1 MFQRARPY
9 KELNM
14 KKMEYKVD
22 SFGCTFSTREKFQN
36 QLQEIIDKYAAD
48 GWMLHSYE
56 TPGAIG
62 ELCVVVF
69 YREAEDKETV

>member
-1 MFQRARPY
+1 
-9 KELNM
+9 M
-14 KKMEYKVD
+14 KYIYKVD
-22 SFGCTFSTREKFQN
+22 SFGCTFSTREKFTQ
-36 QLQEIIDKYAAD
+36 QLQDMINRYAVE

-69 YREAEDKETV
+69 YKEAE

>member
-1 MFQRARPY
+1 
-9 KELNM
+9 M
-14 KKMEYKVD
+14 KYEYKID
-22 SFGCTFSTREKFQN
+22 SFGCTFSTRTRFTQ
-36 QLQEIIDKYAAD
+36 QLQDIINKYAAE

-69 YREAEDKETV
+69 YREVQ

>member
-1 MFQRARPY
+1 MS
-9 KELNM
+9 
-14 KKMEYKVD
+14 KMVYKVD
-22 SFGCTFSTREKFQN
+22 SFGCTFSTRGKFTA

-48 GWMLHSYE
+48 GWKLHSYE

-69 YREAEDKETV
+69 YKEIE